1 MTLPVIGAYMY
12 KYRKSV
18 TAAEGDD
25 TRFEDGMSL
34 LKDDFDYLMETF
46 EKMDRDGSKE
56 RAIELMSQTHQSI
69 DDVIS
74 QATSEVS
81 E

>member
-1 MTLPVIGAYMY
+1 MY
-12 KYRKSV
+12 VYKKV
-18 TAAEGDD
+18 TAASQDED

-46 EKMDRDGSKE
+46 EKMNRDGSKE
-56 RAIELMSQTHQSI
+56 RAIELMAQLHQSVN
-69 DDVIS
+69 DFTT
-74 QATSEVS
+74 QATSEVA

>member
-1 MTLPVIGAYMY
+1 MY
-12 KYRKSV
+12 VYKKV
-18 TAAEGDD
+18 TAASQDED

-56 RAIELMSQTHQSI
+56 RAIEIMAQLHQSVN
-69 DDVIS
+69 DFTT
-74 QATSEVS
+74 QATSEVA

>member
-1 MTLPVIGAYMY
+1 MY
-12 KYRKSV
+12 VYRKV
-18 TAAEGDD
+18 TAASQDED

-46 EKMDRDGSKE
+46 EKMNRDGSKE
-56 RAIELMSQTHQSI
+56 RAVELMAQLHQSVN
-69 DDVIS
+69 DFTT
-74 QATSEVS
+74 QATSEVA

>member
-1 MTLPVIGAYMY
+1 MY
-12 KYRKSV
+12 LYKKV
-18 TAAEGDD
+18 TAASQDED

-56 RAIELMSQTHQSI
+56 RAIELMAQLHQSVN
-69 DDVIS
+69 DFTS

>member
-1 MTLPVIGAYMY
+1 MY
-12 KYRKSV
+12 LYKKV
-18 TAAEGDD
+18 TAASQDED
-25 TRFEDGMSL
+25 TRFDDGMSL

-56 RAIELMSQTHQSI
+56 RAIELMAQLHQS
-69 DDVIS
+69 VNEFTS
-74 QATSEVS
+74 QATSEVA

>member
-1 MTLPVIGAYMY
+1 MY
-12 KYRKSV
+12 LYKKV
-18 TAAEGDD
+18 TAASEVED
-25 TRFEDGMSL
+25 TRFEDGMTL

-56 RAIELMSQTHQSI
+56 RAIELMAQLHQSVN
-69 DDVIS
+69 DFTS